1 MEKIDSYIMNSFVK
15 YFLSFFIIA
24 FNTVNSQKLVLN
36 LEECVLL
43 AYQKNI
49 SIMQSE
55 LQLKNSNID
64 LSSAKANFFPNLNA
78 SVNHAWNYGLNQ
90 NITTGIFENIT
101 TQFSSMNVNF
111 NVDIFKGFE
120 NIRRLHR
127 ANLSVIAQQ
136 YNIEKIKD
144 DIGLLVANSYLQVM
158 FNKEFFKVS
167 KEQLDITR
175 KELERAKI
183 LLDAGL
189 IVKGDL
195 IDIEASLANQEQNLV
210 QAENTL
216 RLVKINL
223 AQLLRLTDYEN
234 FDTAD
239 EDLDLPFTEIFNETP
254 KSIYTKALTERNE
267 IKLSV
272 ANLEIAETDLL
283 LSKSR
288 LQPSLTA
295 FYSYS
300 SRISYS
306 DRLIPSGEFETVPIG
321 KLASNSEPVVS
332 TIEKRNVVGPMSVID
347 QFKLNDGHNFGLQL
361 SIPIFNR
368 LVVRNN
374 IKRSNIQLESFQ
386 NQHEQIKLDLENTI
400 YQAYNDTKASYKLY
414 QASKKTVSARKDA
427 FQNAQ
432 KKFESGTINSFDYAQ
447 IKQRYDS
454 SLSDQI
460 RAKFDYIFKL
470 KVLEF
475 YFGLKI
481 TI

>member
-1 MEKIDSYIMNSFVK
+1 M
-15 YFLSFFIIA
+15 
-24 FNTVNSQKLVLN
+24 
-36 LEECVLL
+36 
-43 AYQKNI
+43 
-49 SIMQSE
+49 
-55 LQLKNSNID
+55 
-64 LSSAKANFFPNLNA
+64 
-78 SVNHAWNYGLNQ
+78 
-90 NITTGIFENIT
+90 
-101 TQFSSMNVNF
+101 
-111 NVDIFKGFE
+111 
-120 NIRRLHR
+120 
-127 ANLSVIAQQ
+127 
-136 YNIEKIKD
+136 
-144 DIGLLVANSYLQVM
+144 
-158 FNKEFFKVS
+158 
-167 KEQLDITR
+167 
-175 KELERAKI
+175 
-183 LLDAGL
+183 DAGL

-432 KKFESGTINSFDYAQ
+432 K
-447 IKQRYDS
+447 
-454 SLSDQI
+454 SLNLVLLI
-460 RAKFDYIFKL
+460 LLITL
-470 KVLEF
+470 K
-475 YFGLKI
+475 
-481 TI
+481 

>member
-1 MEKIDSYIMNSFVK
+1 MNIFVK
-15 YFLSFFIIA
+15 YFICFFITT
-24 FNTVNSQKLVLN
+24 FNTINSQKLVLN

-254 KSIYTKALTERNE
+254 KSIYTKALTERSE

-300 SRISYS
+300 SRFS
-306 DRLIPSGEFETVPIG
+306 
-321 KLASNSEPVVS
+321 
-332 TIEKRNVVGPMSVID
+332 
-347 QFKLNDGHNFGLQL
+347 
-361 SIPIFNR
+361 
-368 LVVRNN
+368 
-374 IKRSNIQLESFQ
+374 
-386 NQHEQIKLDLENTI
+386 
-400 YQAYNDTKASYKLY
+400 
-414 QASKKTVSARKDA
+414 
-427 FQNAQ
+427 
-432 KKFESGTINSFDYAQ
+432 
-447 IKQRYDS
+447 
-454 SLSDQI
+454 
-460 RAKFDYIFKL
+460 
-470 KVLEF
+470 
-475 YFGLKI
+475 
-481 TI
+481 